1 MKKVTKKQEERF
13 KSLSKRKREFIL
25 GCKDLCFEILK
36 KNGGKIML
44 PTELINSELNFSM
57 YGKHGSVEECTFAGA
72 SDTLGELCL
81 FGINEDAGNK
91 VEMVTP
97 GWYDECELIWVAGY
111 LIDYLKGD
119 LRPNNE
125 EE

>member
-13 KSLSKRKREFIL
+13 KSLTKKKREFIL

-44 PTELINSELNFSM
+44 PTELINSDLNFSM
-57 YGKHGSVEECTFAGA
+57 YGKYGGVDECTFVGA
-72 SDTLGELCL
+72 SENLGKLFL
-81 FGINEDAGNK
+81 FGIPEEVGNK
-91 VEMVTP
+91 VEMVSP
-97 GWYDECELIWVAGY
+97 GWYDECELIWIAGY

-119 LRPNNE
+119 LTHNNVE
-125 EE
+125 E